1 MSLRKR
7 IADSPAF
14 VAWVARQFARY
25 IRWVHRSTTWE
36 FDGFEDVQQALE
48 QHGAVILV
56 GWHQRLLM
64 SPYALDVTKHPC
76 RSLTSGAR
84 AGRLAGIIQENFGF
98 ETSPMT
104 SGADGMRAMR
114 TVLKGLRD
122 GTSIAIAADGPQGP
136 ARISKTTPVVWARS
150 SQKPVFIFAFSTKR
164 FWTWPTWDRMMF
176 PTPYNRG
183 RMIWRRWGTDVPG
196 SADSIAIEELARQ
209 LSSFADQVAE
219 ECDLA
224 VGHSE
229 TIR

>member
-14 VAWVARQFARY
+14 NAWVARQFARY
-25 IRWVHRSTTWE
+25 IRWVHRSTSWE
-36 FDGFEDVQQALE
+36 LDGWDGLQQALE
-48 QHGAVILV
+48 EHGAVILV

-64 SPYALDVTKHPC
+64 SPYMLDVSKHPC

-84 AGRLAGIIQENFGF
+84 AGRLAGVIQENFGF
-98 ETSPMT
+98 ETSPMI

-114 TVLKGLRD
+114 TVLKGLRL

-136 ARISKTTPVVWARS
+136 ARISKTTPVIWARS
-150 SQKPVFIFAFSTKR
+150 SRKPVFVFAFSAKR

-176 PTPYNRG
+176 PTPWNHG
-183 RMIWRRWGTDVPG
+183 RMIWRRWGIDVPG
-196 SADSIAIEELARQ
+196 SADAQDIQVLAHQ
-209 LSSFADQVAE
+209 LSSFADQVTE

-224 VGHSE
+224 TGHAGE
-229 TIR
+229 KR